1 MLTAFVSFAA
11 DTARE
16 QELLLCEP
24 IGRFALGH
32 ALELIRDLP
41 MLQLGGVLAAHDYP
55 FLDSRDRTGLRRL
68 PVGDRDRAERE
79 ALPPAEGEG
88 GWRVIL
94 RPLKGRIS
102 RRRLLGFCRELERL
116 DPASGRAAW
125 SAAPFTT
132 LSHPLWQC
140 RAIEA
145 SRLCGSAIRID
156 TASGVKE
163 AVDGRIYREA
173 PGLDRAKPAGSQ
185 DVAGLFHR
193 DGALWGVPA
202 VTSPVGPDP
211 DGEAAV
217 LFTSKEDYLA
227 DLPPFFR
234 LPVFDMG
241 ENVAPDTRTIAGL
254 ARNEGR

>member
-41 MLQLGGVLAAHDYP
+41 MLESGGVLAAHDYP
-55 FLDSRDRTGLRRL
+55 FLGGLPDGLDLRRL
-68 PVGDRDRAERE
+68 PVGDRDEAERE
-79 ALPPAEGEG
+79 TLPPTEGEG

-102 RRRLLGFCRELERL
+102 RGRLLGFCRELERL

-125 SAAPFTT
+125 SAAPFST

-156 TASGVKE
+156 IASGVKE

-193 DGALWGVPA
+193 DGALWAVPA
-202 VTSPVGPDP
+202 GPAP
-211 DGEAAV
+211 AGEATV
-217 LFTSKEDYLA
+217 LFTSREDYLA

-241 ENVAPDTRTIAGL
+241 ENVAPDTKTIAGL
-254 ARNEGR
+254 ARNGGR